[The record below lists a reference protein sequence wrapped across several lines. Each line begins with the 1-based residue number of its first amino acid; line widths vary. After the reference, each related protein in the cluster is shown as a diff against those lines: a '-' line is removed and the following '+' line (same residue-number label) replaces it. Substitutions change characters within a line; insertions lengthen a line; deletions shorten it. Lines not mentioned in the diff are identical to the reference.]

1 MNPEMV
7 LWSRVLLQAIWD
19 LAGIKLKVQ
28 KSEAPRL
35 QRKTRAWFLAKKQSP
50 GSFIWICNILSLDP
64 DAVRERVLARPAAEL
79 HSLMTN
85 APANWNPA
93 SIAGLSGEEVD
104 EGSSEIDQEP
114 MAADAEAA
122 AAEAAAEGAAAEE
135 LEGENFDDAPVQQR
149 IANGA
154 GIPVFNPAH
163 APHGSEER
171 SQGIFG

>member
-35 QRKTRAWFLAKKQSP
+35 QRKTRAWFLASKQTP

-79 HSLMTN
+79 HSLMAN

-93 SIAGLSGEEVD
+93 SIVGLSSEEVD
-104 EGSSEIDQEP
+104 EGSSGIDPELI
-114 MAADAEAA
+114 AADADV
-122 AAEAAAEGAAAEE
+122 AAESAPPEE
-135 LEGENFDDAPVQQR
+135 LEPETFDDAPVQQR

-163 APHGSEER
+163 APQGSDER